1 MSPTADG
8 VANLQETIND
18 LRRQLAKRTAE
29 RDEALAREFAT
40 AEVLQLI
47 NSSPGPGP
55 GWGGLGG
62 KVATK
67 LSPGRLDEAF
77 DAIKQTVASRSS
89 F

>member
-47 NSSPGPGP
+47 NSAPGRGP
-55 GWGGLGG
+55 GWGRTRREGG
-62 KVATK
+62 HK
-67 LSPGRLDEAF
+67 
-77 DAIKQTVASRSS
+77 AIAGPVRRGV
-89 F
+89 